1 MLDTY
6 TGRDKIVRTL
16 CYTAKLMSAIQT
28 DKGNDDLAKKFAI
41 FSTKMSQTR
50 ANLRLLDDIPM
61 INYSLEYGLGEKEP
75 DSIMASIGVLTN
87 IIDHLYYPVD
97 KICWAIDSKIL
108 NVKNPDKWDT
118 LNSLFWTL
126 SIYLNLM
133 KTIRLVYIMRLH
145 RQNIDKIE
153 NESAVAL
160 KKLEA
165 KEKMEM
171 ISIFRLS
178 LDFVHAASTLPS
190 GWLWGGKFS
199 TYTVG
204 LIGST
209 SSLIGLYQY
218 FAKKR
223 LAKN

>member
-1 MLDTY
+1 
-6 TGRDKIVRTL
+6 
-16 CYTAKLMSAIQT
+16 
-28 DKGNDDLAKKFAI
+28 
-41 FSTKMSQTR
+41 
-50 ANLRLLDDIPM
+50 
-61 INYSLEYGLGEKEP
+61 
-75 DSIMASIGVLTN
+75 
-87 IIDHLYYPVD
+87 
-97 KICWAIDSKIL
+97 
-108 NVKNPDKWDT
+108 
-118 LNSLFWTL
+118 
-126 SIYLNLM
+126 
-133 KTIRLVYIMRLH
+133 MRLH

-165 KEKMEM
+165 KERMEM

-199 TYTVG
+199 TYAIG
-204 LIGST
+204 AIGST